1 MSLVL
6 ERLIPPLPRVE
17 RGKPVALDADP
28 NGLHLLYVSG
38 NSVVLRN
45 LKDLNK
51 SDMYTE
57 HSGTVNVARYSPSGF
72 YIASADRFGKVR
84 IWDTINAEHI
94 LKNEFQPFSGPI
106 CDLAWTFD
114 NQRIIVGGTGQSQFG
129 AVFNSETGASAG
141 VIMGMSKNINS
152 VDFRPVRP
160 FRAITGNDEGLVNYF
175 EGPPFTFKHLHK
187 SHSAF
192 VNVVRF
198 CPSGDFFVSAG
209 SDGKI
214 FAYDGQDGSLIGEV
228 GDQAHAGGIY
238 GVCFSK
244 DGSRMISAS
253 ADKSLKLWEVT
264 GKQMVFVSQYT
275 FDNVLGNML
284 LGCCWVKD
292 TLVVAS
298 LSGSIHLFDAPP
310 SITHLSSPRTVLR
323 GHASFITCGAYSHE
337 HKCLVTASSDSTVAK
352 WDIAWC
358 RADVFSGEHAHKA
371 HVQSMALT
379 NTDLLVTVGF
389 DDRCVL
395 SDIYTSTYISSLQ
408 LPSQPRCVG
417 VFATHMLVFIG
428 CDQHLVLANITDK
441 ALCPLDQQ
449 TLTSSARALT
459 VSPSSGTVLLCC
471 ENDQFLVYKTCR
483 GVLLKLNVAYPASN
497 HPLFGMFSPDGSMV
511 AFAAAD
517 RSISVYMVQ
526 DNEDPEQE
534 PIFTPAC
541 SELWQRHSAR
551 ITALGWS
558 PNSRRIATGSLDTC
572 LIVWSLDNPKCS
584 IQLRGAHP
592 MSNSTSISW
601 TSDSHLASTALDGS
615 IRCWKVSD
623 S

>member
-1 MSLVL
+1 MSLLL
-6 ERLIPPLPRVE
+6 EKLIPPLPRVE
-17 RGKPVALDADP
+17 RGKSVSMDSDP
-28 NGLHLLYVSG
+28 NGIHLLYVSG
-38 NSVVLRN
+38 NSVILRN
-45 LKDLNK
+45 LKDLSK

-72 YIASADRFGKVR
+72 YIASADKFGKVR
-84 IWDTINAEHI
+84 IWDTINSEHI

-175 EGPPFTFKHLHK
+175 EGPPFTFKQLHK
-187 SHSAF
+187 SHSTF

-198 CPSGDFFVSAG
+198 CPSGEFFISAG
-209 SDGKI
+209 TDGKL
-214 FAYDGQDGSLIGEV
+214 FVYDGQDGSLIGEV
-228 GDQAHAGGIY
+228 GDPAHAGGIY
-238 GVCFSK
+238 GICFSK

-253 ADKSLKLWEVT
+253 ADKSLKLWEVA
-264 GKQMVFVSQYT
+264 GKHLVFISQYN
-275 FDNVLGNML
+275 FDNLLGNML
-284 LGCCWVKD
+284 LGCCWVSE
-292 TLVVAS
+292 TLAVVT

-310 SITHLSSPRTVLR
+310 SVTHLSAPRTILM

-337 HKCLVTASSDSTVAK
+337 HKCLITASSDTTVTK
-352 WDIAWC
+352 WDISECSAV
-358 RADVFSGEHAHKA
+358 VFSGEHAHKA
-371 HVQSMALT
+371 HVQSMALAA
-379 NTDLLVTVGF
+379 DLLVTVGF

-395 SDIYTSTYISSLQ
+395 SDVSASTYISSIQ
-408 LPSQPRCVG
+408 LPSQPHCVG
-417 VFATHMLVFIG
+417 VFPAHMLVFIG
-428 CDQHLVLANITDK
+428 CDKHLVLASIADK
-441 ALCPLDQQ
+441 SLCLLDQQ
-449 TLTSSARALT
+449 TLTSGSRTLT
-459 VSPSSGTVLLCC
+459 VSSSTGTVLLCC
-471 ENDQFLVYKTCR
+471 ENDQFLVYKAYR
-483 GVLLKLNVAYPASN
+483 GVLSKLNLTFPASK
-497 HPLFGMFSPDGSMV
+497 HPSFGVFSPDGSMV

-517 RSISVYMVQ
+517 RSISVYTVL
-526 DNEDPEQE
+526 DSEDPEQE
-534 PIFTPAC
+534 PTFTPAC

-558 PNSRRIATGSLDTC
+558 PNGRRIATGSLDTC
-572 LIVWSLDNPKCS
+572 VLVWSLDTPKTT

-601 TSDSHLASTALDGS
+601 LSDSQLASTAMDGS
-615 IRCWKVSD
+615 IRCWRVSD
-623 S
+623 A